1 MAEVLQQFESPVLSY
16 DKRPYRA
23 QACGAATKSGTWE
36 GWIEFIP
43 VEGGKPVRS
52 PRETTQPNRIDTVY
66 WASGLSPTYLEGA
79 LARALREPVVMH
91 QEPPPRAVFDSP
103 RPGPISS
110 ATPALGQAILDPFSV
125 YEKGEGLL
133 RQELGALSAWHLVN
147 IIVVYRLGGAP
158 AADLNRM
165 PQGTLIEMI
174 VAGVRAQNAVR

>member
-1 MAEVLQQFESPVLSY
+1 
-16 DKRPYRA
+16 
-23 QACGAATKSGTWE
+23 
-36 GWIEFIP
+36 
-43 VEGGKPVRS
+43 
-52 PRETTQPNRIDTVY
+52 
-66 WASGLSPTYLEGA
+66 
-79 LARALREPVVMH
+79 
-91 QEPPPRAVFDSP
+91 VFASP